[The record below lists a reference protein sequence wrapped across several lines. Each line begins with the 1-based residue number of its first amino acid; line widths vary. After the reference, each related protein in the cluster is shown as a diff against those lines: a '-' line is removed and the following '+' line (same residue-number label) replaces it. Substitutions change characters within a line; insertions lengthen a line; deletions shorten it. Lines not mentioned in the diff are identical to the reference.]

1 MQPIREG
8 LSRCE
13 ALGYDYC
20 VVLGSPQY
28 YSRFGFAKA
37 SRFGLQNEY
46 GVDDEFM
53 VIRLSSR
60 ELPRGAVKYASEFGL
75 FSV

>member
-1 MQPIREG
+1 LR
-8 LSRCE
+8 
-13 ALGYDYC
+13 LGKELDFDYC
-20 VVLGSPQY
+20 VVLGDPNCY
-28 YSRFGFAKA
+28 RRFGFEKA

-53 VIRLSSR
+53 VIRFNER
-60 ELPRGAVKYASEFGL
+60 EVTPSLVRYAPEFGL